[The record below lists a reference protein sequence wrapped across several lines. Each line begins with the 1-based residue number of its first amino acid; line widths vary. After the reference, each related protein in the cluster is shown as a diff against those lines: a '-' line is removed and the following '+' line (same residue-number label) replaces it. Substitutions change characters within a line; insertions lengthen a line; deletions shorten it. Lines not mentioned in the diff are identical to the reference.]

1 MADNGGNQGYSSA
14 SGGKTSEEADVIIQD
29 AQFGKSGKASDMS
42 IVISSGEAARRVRG
56 KSNKDKDGKEE
67 KK

>member
-1 MADNGGNQGYSSA
+1 MADNDSRGHSSTSAGKA
-14 SGGKTSEEADVIIQD
+14 SETSDVTIHE

-56 KSNKDKDGKEE
+56 KGKGKEAKEE

>member
-1 MADNGGNQGYSSA
+1 MADSGGNQGSS
-14 SGGKTSEEADVIIQD
+14 STSDGKTSEEADVTIQD

-56 KSNKDKDGKEE
+56 KGSKDKDGKEG